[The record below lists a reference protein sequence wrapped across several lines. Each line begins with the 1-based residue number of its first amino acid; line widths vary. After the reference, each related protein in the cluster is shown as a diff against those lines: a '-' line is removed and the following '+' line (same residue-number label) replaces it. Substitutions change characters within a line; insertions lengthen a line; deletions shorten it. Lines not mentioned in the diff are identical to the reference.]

1 MDTSFMQAAVFR
13 KYGAPEVVKIE
24 MRPKPVPGDHQVLIR
39 NYASAVNSGDWKL
52 RQADPA
58 AARLFIG
65 LFRPRKSK
73 QILGAAFAG
82 VVESVGSRVT
92 EFKPGDHVFGAT
104 GFALGTHATYVCV
117 HQDSPI
123 AVMRRDIAF
132 TDAAAIPFGATTAL
146 HFLRKAN
153 LKAGQ
158 EIMVYGASGAVG
170 IAAIQLAKYF
180 GATVTAV
187 CSTANK
193 ALVIGNGADHHV
205 DYNHPDFENHT
216 DQYDVV
222 FETVGKLP
230 LQKAITLT
238 RENGTVILGSGG
250 FSNVLFARGK
260 AKRKNRKLFTGLA
273 LEKKEEMI
281 FLSTLLKAGA
291 IRPVIDTIFPLN
303 KIVDAH
309 RLAQSGRKKGSAVVK
324 L

>member
-1 MDTSFMQAAVFR
+1 MQAAVFR

-281 FLSTLLKAGA
+281 FLSNLLKAGA
-291 IRPVIDTIFPLN
+291 IRAVIDTIFPLN

>member
-24 MRPKPVPGDHQVLIR
+24 MRPKPVPGNHQVLIR

-82 VVESVGSRVT
+82 VVESVGRLVT

-123 AVMRRDIAF
+123 AGIGRDICF

-158 EIMVYGASGAVG
+158 EIMIYGASGAVG

-193 ALVIGNGADHHV
+193 ALVIDSGADHHV

-216 DQYDVV
+216 HQYDVV

-230 LQKAITLT
+230 LQKAIALT

-250 FSNVLFARGK
+250 FYNMLFARGK
-260 AKRKNRKLFTGLA
+260 AKRKNRKLVTGLA

-281 FLSTLLKAGA
+281 FLSTLLKAGV

-309 RLAQSGRKKGSAVVK
+309 RLAQSGRKKGNAVVK